1 VDHVTREATEFMKG
15 MTGQETSENW
25 KTPLNGPLSFPK
37 KGRSGVEDFSFL
49 IPSPAVRSGART
61 LKEREKDYIQE
72 VLEENDWN
80 VTRSA
85 AVLGINRVT
94 LHKMIKRYNLQRVQ

>member
-1 VDHVTREATEFMKG
+1 

-37 KGRSGVEDFSFL
+37 KGRSGVEDFSFFN
-49 IPSPAVRSGART
+49 PFSCRAQWRENSKR
-61 LKEREKDYIQE
+61 REKDYIQE